1 MEVLFPGETTGRI
14 RRKIFLAMCFC
25 ASIRLTG
32 RRDSTNMVWWRPF
45 SPVPYFPGRYFSII
59 MFSRIIQ
66 ATRQLIHVPGIRS
79 GLSRIILSIIFC
91 LWANSAVAHGG
102 VAFEEDLCL
111 ISIDFLQA
119 HFTVYQPQ
127 TRSNREYCED
137 IPDVARAVFVME
149 YLHGFLQEMPVDFR
163 IVRDINEVGKYAKWE
178 DLEAITDLEAATVYY
193 DPPRIEP
200 GGYYT
205 ASYTFEEKGTY
216 IGVVTAQHPT
226 TDRVY
231 NAVFYFQVGGA
242 DWGTMPFF
250 VILLILLQTG
260 YWLSSGGLARLRQ

>member
-1 MEVLFPGETTGRI
+1 MVAPLFSRPIILRVLFPITMFPRMNQ
-14 RRKIFLAMCFC
+14 AMQPLSQIS
-25 ASIRLTG
+25 SIG
-32 RRDSTNMVWWRPF
+32 
-45 SPVPYFPGRYFSII
+45 
-59 MFSRIIQ
+59 
-66 ATRQLIHVPGIRS
+66 S
-79 GLSRIILSIIFC
+79 GLSRLILSVIFC
-91 LWANSAVAHGG
+91 LSPNGAAAHGG

-127 TRSNREYCED
+127 TRANREYCED
-137 IPDVARAVFVME
+137 IPDVSRAVFVME
-149 YLHGFLQEMPVDFR
+149 YLHEFLQEMPVDFR
-163 IVRDINEVGKYAKWE
+163 IVRDINEVGKYARWE
-178 DLEAITDLEAATVYY
+178 DVAAITDLEAATVYY
-193 DPPRIEP
+193 EAPRIEP